1 MLTLHLLELCGKR
14 GRVHR
19 TSSCI
24 TRGKVELGRGLKVMV
39 LIHSPAVVGRKGTA
53 LLLSA
58 VMPERLPLLPLG
70 LGMGLLLLLLLPRRR
85 GLLAHGGDL
94 DGAASDLA
102 APGPLLPRF
111 RHDLVEG
118 GELGRHQ
125 ERVGDTVHGV
135 SVVLGQAVNAVPPL
149 PNLVRPPRMSSG
161 SRRVGGPAGRL
172 LGALDV
178 GKAVLAVVV
187 GPSRELKID
196 RGKSSS
202 ECCQVA
208 TPSPRP
214 LGLSNS
220 HLQTRRNR
228 ATCCR
233 SPSGRRGCGRPR
245 HSSTA

>member
-14 GRVHR
+14 GRVRR
-19 TSSCI
+19 TSGCI
-24 TRGKVELGRGLKVMV
+24 ARGEVDLGRGLKVVV
-39 LIHSPAVVGRKGTA
+39 LVHSPAMMGRKGIA

-58 VMPERLPLLPLG
+58 FRPKRLP
-70 LGMGLLLLLLLPRRR
+70 LLLLPRRR
-85 GLLAHGGDL
+85 SLLAHGGDL
-94 DGAASDLA
+94 DGATSDLA

-135 SVVLGQAVNAVPPL
+135 SVVLGQAVDAVPPL
-149 PNLVRPPRMSSG
+149 PNLVRPLRMSSG
-161 SRRVGGPAGRL
+161 SRRAGGPARRL

-196 RGKSSS
+196 RGKSSK
-202 ECCQVA
+202 
-208 TPSPRP
+208 
-214 LGLSNS
+214 
-220 HLQTRRNR
+220 
-228 ATCCR
+228 
-233 SPSGRRGCGRPR
+233 
-245 HSSTA
+245 